1 MSLEQ
6 AKALIERMKTD
17 EAFREKV
24 MAIEDAAG
32 RIACIQNEGYECTEK
47 EISDEV
53 QVPPDAVGGGWG
65 WGHGVCLRFGYD
77 LSI

>member
-47 EISDEV
+47 EINDEV
-53 QVPPDAVGGGWG
+53 QVPPEAVGGEWSPKEGVYRAF
-65 WGHGVCLRFGYD
+65 GVC
-77 LSI
+77 